1 MATAKML
8 RNFIKG
14 VFPLDSR
21 MAKLTELKTLVLCIF
36 FVAVASL
43 IALFSYTV
51 KFARYM
57 KVGRAPVLLVNNDTR
72 WNRLLQEMPFSG
84 SNEQRWN
91 DELTYHSSAESVG
104 RNRDQREHNIHQNRS
119 NINRPNYDEVTE
131 NLRKYIRGLCP
142 EKSPTL
148 GKFESFLCF

>member
-1 MATAKML
+1 
-8 RNFIKG
+8 
-14 VFPLDSR
+14 